1 MGSRSSKKAGISD
14 NLSVHFI
21 FLKISAGFDAVR
33 PKNVQYFFSASLT
46 GFLCMLPFV
55 QGLFLHN
62 IFFTFLNFSLSLQKL
77 PTLS

>member
-33 PKNVQYFFSASLT
+33 PKNVQYFFLAL
-46 GFLCMLPFV
+46 L
-55 QGLFLHN
+55 
-62 IFFTFLNFSLSLQKL
+62 
-77 PTLS
+77 